1 MGRLRRIV
9 YVIVIMRN
17 MMTVEVGGDQT
28 TLCFPSIHEK
38 IPRNKRYIKY
48 GPQRMISRLFFN
60 PTIKSPCINEE
71 TALVD
76 PQPGQCSPVL
86 K

>member
-1 MGRLRRIV
+1 MV
-9 YVIVIMRN
+9 YIIVIMRN
-17 MMTVEVGGDQT
+17 MMMVELGGDQI

-38 IPRNKRYIKY
+38 ITRNKRYIKY
-48 GPQRMISRLFFN
+48 GPQRIISRLFFN
-60 PTIKSPCINEE
+60 PMVISPCINEE

-76 PQPGQCSPVL
+76 PQPGQWSPVL

>member
-1 MGRLRRIV
+1 MV
-9 YVIVIMRN
+9 YIIVIMRN
-17 MMTVEVGGDQT
+17 MMMVELGGDQI

-38 IPRNKRYIKY
+38 ITRNKRYIKY
-48 GPQRMISRLFFN
+48 GPQRIISRLFFN

-76 PQPGQCSPVL
+76 PQPGQWSPVL